1 MITDVQ
7 PTASQQFIDD
17 FLIVVENNYESWQR
31 ITEMAETTH
40 LFQFASD
47 LEDNYELLIDQ
58 ALKQITDEFARDLLR
73 QLLQGWG
80 SDVWYKIAKMI
91 QERVEEDGN

>member
-31 ITEMAETTH
+31 ITEMAESTH
-40 LFQFASD
+40 LFQFAQD
-47 LEDNYELLIDQ
+47 LSDNYDVLIEQ
-58 ALKQITDEFARDLLR
+58 ALNQIGDEFTRDLLR
-73 QLLQGWG
+73 QLLNGWG